1 MCVREEFRYRFSCL
15 CTKYMMLSVRHLT
28 LKLRSQSLNEESNN
42 LNNSDKVKIL
52 ILVQSKIE
60 IKLTFNKVDFVPAL
74 CV

>member
-1 MCVREEFRYRFSCL
+1 
-15 CTKYMMLSVRHLT
+15 MLSVRHLT